1 MKTNRKSIK
10 KSVGISMNKS
20 GLRSLRHA
28 ARGTS
33 ESAGAWIGVDSAPPR
48 RR

>member
-1 MKTNRKSIK
+1 MKTNKKPSK
-10 KSVGISMNKS
+10 KSVGITMNAS

-28 ARGTS
+28 VRGVS
-33 ESAGAWIGVDSAPPR
+33 ESAGAWATVDSARPR